1 MPRWLKEIQIHL
13 QELHERTSSP
23 DDDIPLRLQ
32 EIPKSRFAYLEDINP
47 VQLARFM
54 DPRFHQLVGI
64 PEAIVRGVE
73 ENICQTTQLL
83 NPTAPPELILGHVN
97 AMHTSMN
104 EYMKH
109 AMDKESDNVRP
120 NLTEYSFSIYS
131 YT

>member
-32 EIPKSRFAYLEDINP
+32 EILKSRFAYLEDINP

-97 AMHTSMN
+97 QCRADFGGGSRVPARSSGPARRRLGP
-104 EYMKH
+104 EKP
-109 AMDKESDNVRP
+109 AA
-120 NLTEYSFSIYS
+120 
-131 YT
+131 

>member
-1 MPRWLKEIQIHL
+1 
-13 QELHERTSSP
+13 
-23 DDDIPLRLQ
+23 
-32 EIPKSRFAYLEDINP
+32 
-47 VQLARFM
+47 M
-54 DPRFHQLVGI
+54 DPRFHQLVGM

-73 ENICQTTQLL
+73 ENTCQTTQRL

-109 AMDKESDNVRP
+109 AMDKDSDNVRP
-120 NLTEYSFSIYS
+120 NLTEYSFSIYL